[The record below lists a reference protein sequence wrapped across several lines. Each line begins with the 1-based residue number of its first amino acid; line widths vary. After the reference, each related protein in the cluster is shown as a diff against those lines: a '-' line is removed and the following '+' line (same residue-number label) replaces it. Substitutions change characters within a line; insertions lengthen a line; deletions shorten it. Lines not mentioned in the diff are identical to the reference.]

1 MKEKTV
7 IHWFKQDLR
16 LHDNPSLYSSCKTGR
31 IIPIYIFDTYNP
43 KQYQIGGASSW
54 WLHHSLISLQKS
66 LSGNL
71 CLFLGNPK
79 DILLYL
85 IDKYNV
91 CSVHWNR
98 CYASWKIERDSD
110 IEKFLTSKG
119 VEVKTYNAS
128 LLWEP
133 WETLKQ
139 DGTPYKVFTPFYK
152 SGCLLNGVS
161 PRKPI
166 PAPVKIEFFFK
177 DNEYNNIEKLNLLPN
192 LAWHKKL
199 SKHWDIGEKNAISKL
214 ADFIESSLQ
223 NYKEGRNYPGENF
236 ASRLSPHIHFGEIS
250 PNFIW
255 NKINSIES
263 DENTQHFFSEL
274 GWREFSYYLLY
285 HFPFLPKKN
294 LQKNFD
300 KFPWEKNEKYLDC
313 WQKGITGYPIVDAGM
328 RQLWEEGYMH
338 NRVRMIVGSFLVKN
352 LLLHWHHGQR
362 WFWDCLVDAD
372 LANNSAGWQ
381 WIAGCG
387 ADAAPYFRIF
397 NPVTQGHKFDAQ
409 GKYTRKYVPELNNL
423 PNKYLFSPWEAPN
436 NILKEAG
443 VVLGENYP
451 YPIVNL
457 QESRNLALEAYDK
470 IKLKNNINNGDSI
483 VL

>member
-16 LHDNPSLYSSCKTGR
+16 LHDNPSLYSSCETGR

-43 KQYQIGGASSW
+43 KQYQIGSASRW

-91 CSVHWNR
+91 CSVNWNR
-98 CYASWKIERDSD
+98 CYASWQIERDSD

-139 DGTPYKVFTPFYK
+139 DRTPYKVFTPFYK
-152 SGCLLNGVS
+152 RGCLLNGVS
-161 PRKPI
+161 PRKPM
-166 PAPVKIEFFFK
+166 PVPVKIEFFFK

-199 SKHWDIGEKNAISKL
+199 SKHWEIGEEDAISKL

-255 NKINSIES
+255 DKINSIES

-300 KFPWEKNEKYLDC
+300 KFPWEKN
-313 WQKGITGYPIVDAGM
+313 
-328 RQLWEEGYMH
+328 
-338 NRVRMIVGSFLVKN
+338 
-352 LLLHWHHGQR
+352 
-362 WFWDCLVDAD
+362 
-372 LANNSAGWQ
+372 NSAGWQ

-397 NPVTQGHKFDAQ
+397 NPITQGHKFDTQ

-423 PNKYLFSPWEAPN
+423 PDKYLFSPWEAPK

-457 QESRNLALEAYDK
+457 QESRNLALNAYDK
-470 IKLKNNINNGDSI
+470 IKLKNNFNNGYST